1 MQPERYLLLDRKG
14 RHGLMRVLVVEDEP
28 KIAAFIQQG
37 LQEEH
42 YVVDLAADGEAALD
56 LAAGVEY
63 DLIVL
68 DILLPKR
75 DGLSVCRE
83 LRDDGVTTPV
93 LMLTAKDT
101 VDDRVTGLDSGAD
114 DYLVKPFAFKELLAR
129 LRALARRSPVVQGPV
144 LQILDLTLDTIRHE
158 VLRGGRRIE
167 LTPKEYS
174 LLEYLLRH
182 PQQVL
187 SRTMIAERIGSYDF
201 AGESNIV
208 DVYIRN
214 LRRKLDDPYPVK
226 LIQTVRGLGYKVAE
240 GGVDA
245 AL

>member
-1 MQPERYLLLDRKG
+1 
-14 RHGLMRVLVVEDEP
+14 MRVLVVEDEP
-28 KIAAFIQQG
+28 KIAAFIRQG
-37 LQEEH
+37 LQEEL
-42 YVVDLAADGEAALD
+42 YVVDLAADGDAALD
-56 LAAGVEY
+56 LAASMNY

-68 DILLPKR
+68 DILLPHR

-83 LRDDGVTTPV
+83 LRADGVTTPI
-93 LMLTAKDT
+93 LLLTAKDT
-101 VDDRVTGLDSGAD
+101 IDDRVTGLDSGAD

-129 LRALARRSPVVQGPV
+129 LRALTRRGPVVQGAV
-144 LQILDLTLDTIRHE
+144 LQIGDLTLDTIRHE
-158 VLRGGRRIE
+158 VRRGGGRID

-182 PQQVL
+182 PHQVL
-187 SRTMIAERIGSYDF
+187 SRTMIAEQIGSYEF

-214 LRRKLDDPYPVK
+214 LRRKLDDPYAVK

-240 GGVDA
+240 GSPDA